1 MAAQIMQALDNLE
14 TVLQA
19 ANMTLANVVR
29 LNLYVT
35 DIDAVLENFGPM
47 EEHLAAA
54 GIQPAITLL
63 GVSRLFIPSLLVEM
77 EADAVA

>member
-1 MAAQIMQALDNLE
+1 
-14 TVLQA
+14 
-19 ANMTLANVVR
+19 
-29 LNLYVT
+29 
-35 DIDAVLENFGPM
+35 M

-77 EADAVA
+77 EAEAVA